1 MGMTVSIRVAQ
12 ISDAEAIG
20 KLTSQ
25 LGYEVDVST
34 VAARLSRILLRSD
47 QQFTVAELDGQLGG
61 WVHAVISEYIES
73 GRFVAIG
80 GLVVDNDHRM
90 SGIGRRLMEH
100 VEGWAKE
107 QGCLIVRLSSS
118 STRSASHRFYE
129 HLGYMNIKTQYSF
142 IKSLD
147 ATQQH
152 DVRKFVPKVD
162 S

>member
-1 MGMTVSIRVAQ
+1 MTYSIRAAL

-25 LGYEVDVST
+25 LGYEVDVSI

-47 QQFTVAELDGQLGG
+47 QQFTVAECDGQLGG
-61 WVHAVISEYIES
+61 WMHAVISEYIES
-73 GRFVAIG
+73 GRFVAVG
-80 GLVVDNDHRM
+80 GLVVDRDHRM

-118 STRSASHRFYE
+118 STRPNAHRFYE
-129 HLGYMNIKTQYSF
+129 TLGYTKIKTQYAF
-142 IKSLD
+142 VKSLD
-147 ATQQH
+147 ATQQEN
-152 DVRKFVPKVD
+152 VLNCVPKVHQ
-162 S
+162 

>member
-1 MGMTVSIRVAQ
+1 MAICIRVART
-12 ISDAEAIG
+12 SDAVAIG

-34 VAARLSRILLRSD
+34 VAARLSRILLRPD
-47 QQFTVAELDGQLGG
+47 QRFTVAELDGQLGG

-73 GRFVAIG
+73 ERFVAVG
-80 GLVVDNDHRM
+80 GLVVDRDHRM

-129 HLGYMNIKTQYSF
+129 TLGYKNIKTQYSF

-147 ATQQH
+147 AAQQQ
-152 DVRKFVPKVD
+152 DVLKFVPKVD
-162 S
+162 R

>member
-1 MGMTVSIRVAQ
+1 MAICIRVART
-12 ISDAEAIG
+12 SDAEAIG

-73 GRFVAIG
+73 GRFVVIG
-80 GLVVDNDHRM
+80 GLVVDRDHRM

-118 STRSASHRFYE
+118 STRSASHCFYE
-129 HLGYMNIKTQYSF
+129 TLGYTNIKSKRTVS
-142 IKSLD
+142 
-147 ATQQH
+147 H
-152 DVRKFVPKVD
+152 V
-162 S
+162 

>member
-1 MGMTVSIRVAQ
+1 MAIRIRVART
-12 ISDAEAIG
+12 SDAEAIC

-25 LGYEVDVST
+25 LGYEVEVST

-80 GLVVDNDHRM
+80 GLVVDIDHRM
-90 SGIGRRLMEH
+90 SGIGRMLMEH

-107 QGCLIVRLSSS
+107 QGCLIIRLSSS
-118 STRSASHRFYE
+118 STRGASHRFYE
-129 HLGYMNIKTQYSF
+129 TLGYSNIKTQYSF

-147 ATQQH
+147 AAQQQ
-152 DVRKFVPKVD
+152 DVLKFVPKVD
-162 S
+162 Q